1 MDDWQPDF
9 REEQRFDQPW
19 FYLLAASMVLRQ
31 LARLAAKLRSDEG
44 AKLRDWARFVLLG
57 VLVPSSLLRS
67 RLITEA
73 GSGHLRV
80 RFLSPV
86 RLEWE
91 HTPEDEDAY
100 LEAEV
105 VDYRPLRDYGGRG
118 LRWSPFKGAA
128 ITVSGTRGVKVR
140 TPKGRSVLIGSQHP
154 EDLATALNG

>member
-1 MDDWQPDF
+1 MDGWQPDF

-19 FYLLAASMVLRQ
+19 FYLLVGSMVLRE
-31 LARLAAKLRSDEG
+31 LTRFAAKLRSDEG
-44 AKLRDWARFVLLG
+44 TRFRDWLRFLLLG

-80 RFLSPV
+80 RFLSPL

-91 HTPEDEDAY
+91 HTPDGRID
-100 LEAEV
+100 AEV
-105 VDYRPLRDYGGRG
+105 VDYRPLRDYGGWG

-128 ITVSGTRGVKVR
+128 VTVSGTRGVKVR
-140 TPKGRSVLIGSQHP
+140 TPKGRSVLVGSQHP
-154 EDLATALNG
+154 EALAAALDG